1 MRDRPAVHFLCLLAL
16 LPSKRK
22 AMKKL
27 FVLLAVAGLSLSV
40 IGCGGETKK
49 TEKKVETTTPGG
61 DKKIE
66 ETKTTEKK

>member
-1 MRDRPAVHFLCLLAL
+1 
-16 LPSKRK
+16 
-22 AMKKL
+22 MKKI

-40 IGCGGETKK
+40 TGCGGETVKK